1 MPTRPAIHA
10 RRFVA
15 TLLQCAAFALQLA
28 APASAADLHGKV
40 VHVADGD
47 SITVLDAAKRQ
58 HKVRLAAIDAPERRQ
73 AYGTRARQHLSA
85 LVLGRNVIVV
95 WDRLDRY
102 GRIVG
107 KVLAPAC
114 AAETCAKTLDAGLAQ
129 IAAGYAWHYR
139 RYART
144 LPPQEW
150 QRYAA
155 AEQAARTRRMGL
167 WQDKAPAPP
176 WEFRRAASAG
186 ARPG

>member
-1 MPTRPAIHA
+1 MPTRPDIRA
-10 RRFVA
+10 RRIIAVLA
-15 TLLQCAAFALQLA
+15 QCTALVLLLA
-28 APASAADLHGKV
+28 APASAAELHGKV

-85 LVLGRNVIVV
+85 LVLGRSVIVV
-95 WDRLDRY
+95 WDRRDRY

-114 AAETCAKTLDAGLAQ
+114 AAVTCAKTLDAGLAQ
-129 IAAGYAWHYR
+129 ISAGYAWHYR

-144 LPPQEW
+144 QPPQER

-167 WQDKAPAPP
+167 WQDNHPAPP
-176 WEFRRAASAG
+176 WEFRRAATAV